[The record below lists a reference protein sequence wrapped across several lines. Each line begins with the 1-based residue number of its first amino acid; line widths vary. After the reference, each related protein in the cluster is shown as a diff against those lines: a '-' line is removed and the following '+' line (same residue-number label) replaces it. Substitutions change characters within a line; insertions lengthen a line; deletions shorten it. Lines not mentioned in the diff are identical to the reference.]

1 MERIDKTAVV
11 VVTTGKV
18 FHRKSDPTAE
28 GKYGEE
34 VTTLGSVDATGVVYS
49 RKNGAKTKGCR
60 CCVQPRA
67 FRDSTAA
74 MPGRYVTGNNVIK
87 KNCEEVE
94 EHIHESLCNCCVGTD
109 AGIHCY
115 DECGGPN

>member
-1 MERIDKTAVV
+1 MVN
-11 VVTTGKV
+11 GKWSASIKLQLWLSQLGKY
-18 FHRKSDPTAE
+18 FIATLTQQAE

-87 KNCEEVE
+87 KIVKK
-94 EHIHESLCNCCVGTD
+94 
-109 AGIHCY
+109 
-115 DECGGPN
+115 

>member
-1 MERIDKTAVV
+1 LWLSQL
-11 VVTTGKV
+11 GKY
-18 FHRKSDPTAE
+18 FIANLTQQAE

-87 KNCEEVE
+87 KIVKK
-94 EHIHESLCNCCVGTD
+94 
-109 AGIHCY
+109 
-115 DECGGPN
+115 